1 MTCDEN
7 FNLPRDTNI
16 TVDFKRFDRLPT
28 DQKTVLNDWFEHAW
42 KMREAD
48 PMQHYRAWMLSWEL
62 LGYVAE
68 IITGST
74 EIDTWYP
81 ILLHH
86 SSLRDRFEGVMSNK
100 KSLMRMYV
108 KRFSLSWPVFDARE
122 IEQIHSI
129 NTISPIRI
137 TKVQEYLSLGAL
149 TFAPPCW
156 QDHLRDPEF
165 LPDWQHTLSVWYAVR
180 MNLFRADGWQN
191 SETEVRIISNAFLS
205 LIYFFKEG
213 KIFFENPSLSP
224 DIFDRTQV
232 LSSL

>member
-1 MTCDEN
+1 MACEQL
-7 FNLPRDTNI
+7 FNLPREDRI
-16 TVDFKRFDRLPT
+16 QVDFERFGRLPI
-28 DQKTVLNDWFEHAW
+28 DQKTVLNDWFEHTW

-48 PMQHYRAWMLSWEL
+48 PMEHYRAWMLTWNL

-68 IITGST
+68 IITGSA

-81 ILLHH
+81 ILLQHH
-86 SSLRDRFEGVMSNK
+86 ALRNRFEGVLSNK

-108 KRFSLSWPVFDARE
+108 KRFSLSWPIFDVRE
-122 IEQIHSI
+122 IEQIQPD
-129 NTISPIRI
+129 NTFSPIRS
-137 TKVQEYLSLGAL
+137 TRVQEYLAKGAS

-156 QDHLRDPEF
+156 QDHLKDPEF
-165 LPDWQHTLSVWYAVR
+165 LPDWQHTLSVWHAVR
-180 MNLFRADGWQN
+180 MNLFQTVGWQH
-191 SETEVRIISNAFLS
+191 SETDVRIMSNAFLS

-213 KIFFENPSLSP
+213 KIFFENRSLKP

>member
-1 MTCDEN
+1 MACNEIDN
-7 FNLPRDTNI
+7 NPPDTNI
-16 TVDFKRFDRLPT
+16 AVDFERFVRLPT
-28 DQKTVLNDWFEHAW
+28 DQKTTLNDWFEHAW

-48 PMQHYRAWMLSWEL
+48 PMEHYRAWMLSWDL

-68 IITGST
+68 IITGSADM
-74 EIDTWYP
+74 ETWYP

-86 SSLRDRFEGVMSNK
+86 TSLRDRFEGVMSQK

-108 KRFSLSWPVFDARE
+108 KRFSLSWPIFDVRE
-122 IEQIHSI
+122 IEQIQPGY
-129 NTISPIRI
+129 TFSPIRS
-137 TKVQEYLSLGAL
+137 KRVLEYLAKGAS
-149 TFAPPCW
+149 TFAPLCW
-156 QDHLRDPEF
+156 QDHLMDSEF
-165 LPDWQHTLSVWYAVR
+165 LPDWQHTLSVWRAVR
-180 MNLFRADGWQN
+180 MNLFRAEGWQH

-213 KIFFENPSLSP
+213 KIFFENPSLKP